1 MRRRRTTC
9 LLSSYLV
16 IAITIFLSA
25 VSSASQR
32 WHEGQCPVY
41 ERVNQSLRTRDGHVV
56 PSRITIIHPLSS
68 LLYCATSAPNK
79 TIPMA
84 NQSARYSIT
93 HEDPYAMPFFANR
106 PGLTASA
113 MPSITVHVALE
124 PPLRVRP
131 IKRAANPPCILG
143 PDSLV
148 YQPRTNNQVN
158 ESTWSRHRPFT
169 PRDRTPSVKLQS
181 CHAVHASMC
190 TGPNTQ
196 PGNRG
201 VVV

>member
-1 MRRRRTTC
+1 MSSIRASQSISTHPRRTC
-9 LLSSYLV
+9 
-16 IAITIFLSA
+16 
-25 VSSASQR
+25 R
-32 WHEGQCPVY
+32 
-41 ERVNQSLRTRDGHVV
+41 
-56 PSRITIIHPLSS
+56 PLSDHHNS
-68 LLYCATSAPNK
+68 SVELIVVLRDLRAEQDHSHGQSICADL
-79 TIPMA
+79 
-84 NQSARYSIT
+84 RYSIT

-113 MPSITVHVALE
+113 MPSITVHVDLE

>member
-56 PSRITIIHPLSS
+56 LSDHHNS
-68 LLYCATSAPNK
+68 SVELIVVLRDLRAEQDHSHGQSICADL
-79 TIPMA
+79 
-84 NQSARYSIT
+84 RYSIT

-143 PDSLV
+143 PDSL
-148 YQPRTNNQVN
+148 YISLALTTR
-158 ESTWSRHRPFT
+158 
-169 PRDRTPSVKLQS
+169 
-181 CHAVHASMC
+181 
-190 TGPNTQ
+190 
-196 PGNRG
+196 
-201 VVV
+201 